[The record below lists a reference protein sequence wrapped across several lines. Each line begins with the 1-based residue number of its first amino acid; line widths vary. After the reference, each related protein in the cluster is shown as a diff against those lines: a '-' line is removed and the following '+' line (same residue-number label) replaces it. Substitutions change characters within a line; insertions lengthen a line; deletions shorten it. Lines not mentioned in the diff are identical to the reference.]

1 MGYRDMDLD
10 DQVRAAIRRNRELSA
25 FRIDVNVRNGI
36 VYLRGHVTPGVRAQ
50 ALQLARTVDAVAAV
64 VDEMSVNA

>member
-10 DQVRAAIRRNRELSA
+10 DQVRANLRRNRELAA

-36 VYLRGHVTPGVRAQ
+36 VYLRGHVTPQ
-50 ALQLARTVDAVAAV
+50 AREQVLELTRSVQSVAFV
-64 VDEMSVNA
+64 VDQMTSQ